1 VDLGPGF
8 NNATVLLAIQADRRI
23 IATGD
28 IAVGQTPELGLLRF
42 LTDNPITDNNQRFV
56 THVYLDLL
64 ERSPDGGGLTTFT
77 TALNNS
83 QLSRMQVVQAITNSV
98 EYHTLEVQGLY
109 GRLLGRSADPAGL
122 TNWVNF
128 LNQGGTEEQLE
139 AILIGSGEYFINRG
153 AGTPSGFL
161 QSVYSDVLRRPI
173 DPGGAQTWGQAFT
186 NGTTRTAVAAAILA
200 SRESDQ
206 IEVQDLYALVLHRAA
221 DTSGLNTFANALQQ
235 GMTNEL
241 VLAILASSDEYF
253 SRP

>member
-1 VDLGPGF
+1 VYVAL
-8 NNATVLLAIQADRRI
+8 QADGRI
-23 IATGD
+23 VVAGTADVLQIPG
-28 IAVGQTPELGLLRF
+28 VGVARF
-42 LTDNPITDNNQRFV
+42 LNDSPITDANQRFV

-77 TALNNS
+77 TALNQS
-83 QLSRMQVVQAITNSV
+83 QLTRIQFVQIITNSV

-122 TNWVNF
+122 ANWVNF
-128 LNQGGTEEQLE
+128 LSQGGTEEQLE

-153 AGTPSGFL
+153 AGMPSGFL

-186 NGTTRTAVAAAILA
+186 NGATRTAVAAAILA

-206 IEVQDLYALVLHRAA
+206 IEVQDLYALVLHRSA
-221 DTSGLNTFANALQQ
+221 DTSGLNTFTNALQQ

-241 VLAILASSDEYF
+241 VLAILAASAEYF
-253 SRP
+253 ARG

>member
-1 VDLGPGF
+1 VTADLGTGGI
-8 NNATVLLAIQADRRI
+8 AVLLALQSDGRI

-28 IAVGQTPELGLLRF
+28 VAVEQMPELGLARF
-42 LTDNPITDNNQRFV
+42 LGDTPITDNNQRFV
-56 THVYLDLL
+56 TNVYLDLL
-64 ERSPDGGGLTTFT
+64 ERSPDDGGLTTFT
-77 TALNNS
+77 SALNKS
-83 QLSRMQVVQAITNSV
+83 QLTRMQMVQAITNSV

-128 LNQGGTEEQLE
+128 LSHGGTEEQLE
-139 AILIGSGEYFINRG
+139 AILIGSGEYFSNRG
-153 AGTPSGFL
+153 AGTSNGFL

-206 IEVQDLYALVLHRAA
+206 IEVQDLYGLVLHRAA
-221 DTSGLNTFANALQQ
+221 DTSGLNTFTNALQQ